1 MLLFVVVYSFFFSSR
16 SRHTSCALVTGVQT
30 CALPIFHFRRD
41 DAALRIMHLADVH
54 AGLGAKWALDDLW
67 EGRDSGRTVRTFQ
80 AIIFRLYSAGV
91 IFLDVAARHD
101 PIAAK
106 LGQACRSEEHTSELQ
121 SLMRIPYAVFCLK
134 KKKPTQ

>member
-1 MLLFVVVYSFFFSSR
+1 MLISDWRSDVCSSDLACDFTPDEFGRDIIRDGSAPVLPVAGIFFQAFTPQILSL
-16 SRHTSCALVTGVQT
+16 CDIL
-30 CALPIFHFRRD
+30 HFRRD

-106 LGQACRSEEHTSELQ
+106 LRSAE
-121 SLMRIPYAVFCLK
+121 
-134 KKKPTQ
+134 

>member
-1 MLLFVVVYSFFFSSR
+1 MRISDCSSDVC
-16 SRHTSCALVTGVQT
+16 SSDLAFTPQILSLCDIL
-30 CALPIFHFRRD
+30 HFRRD

-106 LGQACRSEEHTSELQ
+106 LGQACH
-121 SLMRIPYAVFCLK
+121 AVERK
-134 KKKPTQ
+134 SAVGG